1 MLTLKTNLESIKIN
15 FAAAEQTVEV
25 KLGDLPIETID
36 YLLQGATRKFNDAV
50 NSEAK
55 ELRAKGE
62 SVNYAQLIDK
72 QIERIKS
79 GNFTATRSNDPEVA
93 FKKFVIETLKTLK
106 KVTNKDIENLKG
118 LTVENIIKAVYK
130 DKTSTEVKK
139 AVETLRQRYAIATEE
154 FML

>member
-1 MLTLKTNLESIKIN
+1 MLTLKTNLETIKIN
-15 FAAAEQTVEV
+15 FAAAEQMVEV
-25 KLGDLPIETID
+25 NLAELPIETID

-62 SVNYAQLIDK
+62 PVDYAELINK

-79 GNFTATRSNDPEVA
+79 GNFAATRSNDPEVA

-106 KVTNKDIENLKG
+106 KITNKDIDSLKG

-130 DKTSTEVKK
+130 DKTSAEVKK